1 MGFLSELQGHL
12 DSLRAQFGQDFE
24 LGELSGLLRRADS
37 QQALSFVA
45 TAAAL
50 NNGVENLMAVG
61 AGVLAERSTRDLGH
75 SGVAAVHG
83 HSTPVALIQ
92 SITGGTKAD
101 AARAVRVGQAL
112 LEGEP
117 TVAPASDAAETA
129 PRSLTAGGPWHQPL
143 RAAMLSGRITPAQHD
158 AIRRGLGE
166 PPLETAGA
174 SDDVVREV
182 WSCAAEQLLTEI
194 DGMPVEELLRR
205 ARQVRDALDP
215 VGAEERFA
223 RRYEDR
229 SIRRWTDQDGVHRA
243 SIIFE
248 DEGWAWVDAIWD
260 SALRPRRGGP
270 RFVDSDA
277 AAAADALMKDPR
289 TDEQLAY
296 DLMLDLWKAGA
307 LASAS
312 DVFGA
317 RQPGVRMVVIKDAI
331 GPRDAFGR
339 MVATGHFEDRGDAVP
354 GSVIDRALCDVGAQE
369 IIFDRQG
376 NPLKLGREQR
386 LYSARQRIALAVRD
400 GGCMFPGCCVPASYC
415 EAHHCDHWQEH
426 EGRTD
431 VDRGIL
437 LCRFHHMLLHNNGWR
452 ITRADLGAFV
462 LHPPPGRGDPI
473 ALKTKSP
480 IAWAWDPPPTERR
493 GWRAA

>member
-1 MGFLSELQGHL
+1 MAFLSELQGHL
-12 DSLRAQFGQDFE
+12 DSLGAHVGRDFE
-24 LGELSGLLRRADS
+24 LDELPGLLRCVDS
-37 QQALSFVA
+37 EAALSFLS
-45 TAAAL
+45 TAAAVH
-50 NNGVENLMAVG
+50 NGVENLMAVG
-61 AGVLAERSTRDLGH
+61 AGVLAERSTRDQGH

-112 LEGEP
+112 LDGEP
-117 TVAPASDAAETA
+117 PVSSEADTTEALPVAV
-129 PRSLTAGGPWHQPL
+129 PWHQPL
-143 RAAMLSGRITPAQHD
+143 RAAMLGGRITPAQHD

-166 PPLETAGA
+166 PQVSAGRV
-174 SDDVVREV
+174 SDDAAREV
-182 WSCAAEQLLTEI
+182 WACAAEQLLAEI

-215 VGAEERFA
+215 VGAEERFQ
-223 RRYEDR
+223 RRYDGR
-229 SIRRWTDQDGVHRA
+229 SFRRWTDEDGVRRG
-243 SIIFE
+243 SIAFD
-248 DEGWAWVDAIWD
+248 DEGAAWVDAMID
-260 SALRPRRGGP
+260 AALRPRRGGP

-277 AAAADALMKDPR
+277 AAAADALLKDPR
-289 TDEQLAY
+289 TNDQIAY
-296 DLMLDLWKAGA
+296 DLMLDVWRAGS

-317 RQPGVRMVVIKDAI
+317 RQPGVRMVVVKDAI

-339 MVATGHFEDRGDAVP
+339 MVATGHFEDGGDAIP
-354 GSVIDRALCDVGAQE
+354 GSVIDRTLCTLGAQE
-369 IIFDRQG
+369 IVVDRAG

-415 EAHHCDHWQEH
+415 EAHHCDHWEEH

-452 ITRADLGAFV
+452 ITREKLGPFM
-462 LHPPPGRGDPI
+462 LHPPPGRGDPV
-473 ALKTKSP
+473 ALKTKSA
-480 IAWAWDPPPTERR
+480 IAWAWDPPPPLERR
-493 GWRAA
+493 G